1 MFSHVMRPAASLSPQ
16 RSTALLKA
24 PRFPILTVDER
35 KLTPALG
42 YVFNRKWLDPCESL
56 VSILWKFEK
65 ANGLPG
71 HVVARLLGPDVD
83 PYDGVVPQ
91 LGAVDIDRLHE
102 SLRVPAEAL
111 RTALLPAIPRRR
123 YSSVFRFCRRC
134 VGHGYHSVLHQMES
148 NSLCPA
154 HGRVLDSACETCGYE
169 APYRVNVRI
178 LEAPFH
184 CAYCGASYGGQG
196 WTPGRAPWMT
206 AEHRKAFTRQYFQ
219 RYFG

>member
-1 MFSHVMRPAASLSPQ
+1 MRPVASSSPQ
-16 RSTALLKA
+16 RSTAPLKA
-24 PRFPILTVDER
+24 PCFPILTVDER

-65 ANGLPG
+65 ANALPG

-83 PYDGVVPQ
+83 PYEGVVPQ
-91 LGAVDIDRLHE
+91 LGIVDVDRLHE
-102 SLRVPAEAL
+102 SLRVPAETL
-111 RTALLPAIPRRR
+111 RVALLPAIPRRR
-123 YSSVFRFCRRC
+123 YSGLFRFCRRC
-134 VGHGYHSVLHQMES
+134 IAHGYHSVLHQMES
-148 NSLCPA
+148 NAQCPA
-154 HGRVLDSACETCGYE
+154 HDRVLESACETCGYE
-169 APYRVNVRI
+169 ASYRVNVRL
-178 LEAPFH
+178 LEAPCR

-196 WTPGRAPWMT
+196 WTPGRNPWMT